1 MAIFTQGK
9 FQASLSENLKLIISH
24 KSVKLI
30 CIILFVK
37 LKYPLSLD
45 VSNMNKESIAKL
57 LITKKYKINGE
68 EINWRNPFTH
78 THLVSTSLY
87 KAFYKIRNDKVA
99 CRNQMAA
106 SCIFWWP
113 SL

>member
-45 VSNMNKESIAKL
+45 VSNMNKESIVKL
-57 LITKKYKINGE
+57 LITTRAETAQTMANSEVHEKSSKNHKKSHE
-68 EINWRNPFTH
+68 
-78 THLVSTSLY
+78 
-87 KAFYKIRNDKVA
+87 KV
-99 CRNQMAA
+99 MKK
-106 SCIFWWP
+106 S
-113 SL
+113 